1 MFQYTVRPY
10 FSIHNFQGIIFKRT
24 YRFACNITQKMIV
37 NDLFSLFALIKEL
50 RNNIRYLWISKF
62 YNLGIDF

>member
-10 FSIHNFQGIIFKRT
+10 FSIHNFQDIIFKRT

-37 NDLFSLFALIKEL
+37 ND
-50 RNNIRYLWISKF
+50 
-62 YNLGIDF
+62 